1 MMKRIIKR
9 HRMNMIQMEENT
21 VASVERKSCFI
32 SLLSSF
38 ERVSVITNCGGV
50 SATGCLCLQKGF
62 DKIKRVD
69 K

>member
-1 MMKRIIKR
+1 MMKRIIK
-9 HRMNMIQMEENT
+9 HRINVIQMEENT

-38 ERVSVITNCGGV
+38 ERVSVITSCGGV